1 MTCRDVCGYLL
12 EQAAGA
18 LPADDASEFDA
29 HLTACGNC
37 RVFRDQYLG
46 AIALG
51 REALQRGATEVPDDL
66 VRAIIEAAGRGAP

>member
-1 MTCRDVCGYLL
+1 VTCRDVCGYLL
-12 EQAAGA
+12 EQAAGV
-18 LPADDASEFDA
+18 LSADDAAEFDA

-51 REALQRGATEVPDDL
+51 REALQPSAADVPDDL
-66 VRAIIEAAGRGAP
+66 VHAIIAVAGRGAP